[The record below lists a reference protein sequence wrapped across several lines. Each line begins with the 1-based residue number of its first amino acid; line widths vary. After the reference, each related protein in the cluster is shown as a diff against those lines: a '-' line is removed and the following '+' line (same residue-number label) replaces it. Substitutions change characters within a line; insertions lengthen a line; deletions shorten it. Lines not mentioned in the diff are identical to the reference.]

1 MSLVFILPFN
11 IFIGLNHYI
20 KIAWNHNVFSSF
32 SKKLAN
38 PRGIDDLLL
47 SSTGQYCF
55 PFNKKDEC
63 FTQWTV
69 DPMVVEDHQD
79 HTSNSVKDFLSV
91 PPDKK
96 ESKLFSDMK
105 DFFCYIQIEKGA
117 TALSNRLPIEE
128 LLHSSELW
136 YSFLLRR
143 RSMTSQMR

>member
-1 MSLVFILPFN
+1 
-11 IFIGLNHYI
+11 
-20 KIAWNHNVFSSF
+20 
-32 SKKLAN
+32 
-38 PRGIDDLLL
+38 
-47 SSTGQYCF
+47 
-55 PFNKKDEC
+55 
-63 FTQWTV
+63 
-69 DPMVVEDHQD
+69 MVVEDHQD